1 MNFPE
6 GASTAISPTAAVA
19 TGTTTILIVRH
30 TEVHNPRRV
39 LYGRLPEYQLSAYG
53 EQQAE
58 RTAAFLANRPI
69 AAIYSSPLLRAC
81 QTADRI
87 AARHPVAGRYVTDLL
102 YETGTSWE
110 GTPFAE
116 FTPGFSCYQHR
127 RTPEDETIDD
137 IRARMLAF
145 IEQIRLE
152 HPGETVV
159 GVSHGD
165 PITILRLALR
175 DRPLT
180 PAALRGADYAG
191 LGSVTEIVYTA
202 ADDLPQVTVPA
213 IPWTP

>member
-1 MNFPE
+1 MNCPE
-6 GASTAISPTAAVA
+6 GAGTATAPTAPA
-19 TGTTTILIVRH
+19 TTGATTILVVRH
-30 TEVHNPRRV
+30 TEVHNPKRV
-39 LYGRLPEYQLSAYG
+39 LYGRLPEYSLSPYG

-58 RTAAFLANRPI
+58 RTARFLANRPI
-69 AAIYSSPLLRAC
+69 AAIYSSPLLRAG

-87 AARHPVAGRYVTDLL
+87 AAHHPAAGRYVTDLL
-102 YETGTSWE
+102 NEIGTSWE

-116 FTPGFSCYQHR
+116 FTAGFTCYEHR
-127 RTPEDETIDD
+127 RAPEDETIDD

-145 IEQIRLE
+145 IEQVRLE

-202 ADDLPQVTVPA
+202 AADLPQITIPA
-213 IPWTP
+213 VPWTP